1 MEQKE
6 QEAIEKGMRM
16 LCIIWASML
25 VALVMYIVVCYYLA
39 ENLQTRSSQDVPLEM
54 FKNIF
59 YGLTVGSLLLAN
71 FLKKLLLRVKID
83 QPHQM
88 LVDPTPVLHQ
98 PLFVTRYFN
107 AVIVSLAISGCIG
120 LYGFVFFFFSADFPT
135 LYTFMAI
142 SAAAML
148 YFRPKIEELKKL
160 AAVMG
165 SAHGPRE

>member
-16 LCIIWASML
+16 LWIIWASML
-25 VALVMYIVVCYYLA
+25 VSLVMYIVVCYCLA

-83 QPHQM
+83 QPHQT
-88 LVDPTPVLHQ
+88 LINPTPVRHQ
-98 PLFVTRYFN
+98 PPFVTRYFN
-107 AVIVSLAISGCIG
+107 AVIVSLAISESIG
-120 LYGFVFFFFSADFPT
+120 LYGFVLFFFSADFPT

-142 SAAAML
+142 SAAAMF

-160 AAVMG
+160 AAVMARVN
-165 SAHGPRE
+165 SI